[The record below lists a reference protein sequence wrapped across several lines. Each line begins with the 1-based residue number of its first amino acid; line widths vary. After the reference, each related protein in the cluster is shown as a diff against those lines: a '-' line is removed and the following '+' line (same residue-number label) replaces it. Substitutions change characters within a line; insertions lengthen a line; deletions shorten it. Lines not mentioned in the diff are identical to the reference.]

1 MFLIEHVNGMIL
13 HRLVHFEGRRT
24 GFWYRLIFVVSLYG
38 LYLYPNPEW
47 QNRADRHDTI
57 VGRTIRLLSLPYS
70 TRYCSIRD
78 YVRL

>member
-38 LYLYPNPEW
+38 LYLYCRNKGCP
-47 QNRADRHDTI
+47 DTMFML
-57 VGRTIRLLSLPYS
+57 VPFLRTM
-70 TRYCSIRD
+70 
-78 YVRL
+78 

>member
-38 LYLYPNPEW
+38 LYLY
-47 QNRADRHDTI
+47 
-57 VGRTIRLLSLPYS
+57 LYC
-70 TRYCSIRD
+70 TRYVDTKYDISI
-78 YVRL
+78 YHIIYII